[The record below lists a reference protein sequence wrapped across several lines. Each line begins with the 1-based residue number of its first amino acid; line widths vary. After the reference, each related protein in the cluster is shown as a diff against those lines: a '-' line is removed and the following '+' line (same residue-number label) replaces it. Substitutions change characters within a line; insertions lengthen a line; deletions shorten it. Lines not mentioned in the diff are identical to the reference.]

1 MHRIDMRMRLGMLH
15 DSAAQE
21 RMVERERKLAE
32 ERKRKAETPTVLS
45 ELQQKKADEEAAREK
60 AEGGTKK
67 EEKPHMPRIR
77 PLSEAKAIE

>member
-1 MHRIDMRMRLGMLH
+1 MRMRLGMLH

-21 RMVERERKLAE
+21 RMAERERKLAE

-45 ELQQKKADEEAAREK
+45 ELEQKKRDDEAAREK

-67 EEKPHMPRIR
+67 EEKSYMPRIR

>member
-1 MHRIDMRMRLGMLH
+1 MRMRLGMLH
-15 DSAAQE
+15 DSAAQD

-32 ERKRKAETPTVLS
+32 ERKKKAETPTVLS

-60 AEGGTKK
+60 TEGGTKK
-67 EEKPHMPRIR
+67 EEKAHMPRIR